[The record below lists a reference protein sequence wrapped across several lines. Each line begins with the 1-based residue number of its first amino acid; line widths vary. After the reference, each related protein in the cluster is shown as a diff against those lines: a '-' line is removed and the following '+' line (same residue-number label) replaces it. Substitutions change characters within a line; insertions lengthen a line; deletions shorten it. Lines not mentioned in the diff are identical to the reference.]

1 MSEQNINNE
10 EQSYEI
16 PSNDMSESSEGGGL
30 VGKSSVKEV
39 IEAASG
45 IDPTRFWIVFMVG
58 LVISLASIIM
68 FGGAYILKQNDIK
81 DATIVGL
88 RQELKDCPE
97 KTLMD
102 LKRQN
107 EAIEQLRNNVLY
119 NSSRIN
125 EIKIDTKDDINSL
138 KEINKKLKTA
148 VTP

>member
-10 EQSYEI
+10 EESYEI
-16 PSNDMSESSEGGGL
+16 PSNDMSESNSGEGL

-58 LVISLASIIM
+58 LVIALASTLM
-68 FGGAYILKQNDIK
+68 FGGGYIVKQVEIK
-81 DATIVGL
+81 DNVITGL

-97 KTLMD
+97 KTLTD
-102 LKRQN
+102 LKKQN
-107 EAIEQLRNNVLY
+107 EVIEQLRNNVLY

-125 EIKIDTKDDINSL
+125 EIQIDTKNDINSL
-138 KEINKKLKTA
+138 KETNKKLKNA